1 MSSKKSFFFF
11 CMYKMYLISAEGYKN
26 AEVDAKIVRK
36 TGEIWASMKNVQD
49 VKNMSDLI
57 FKETS
62 GIYETKNLTK
72 EQTKNYKMTERKFF
86 EKFDKLSEDK
96 LNAKSN
102 QNVYVR
108 NDVITTV
115 IKRRRG
121 EEKNRRKK
129 NRWIQ
134 KKVDDSRI

>member
-1 MSSKKSFFFF
+1 
-11 CMYKMYLISAEGYKN
+11 
-26 AEVDAKIVRK
+26 
-36 TGEIWASMKNVQD
+36 
-49 VKNMSDLI
+49 
-57 FKETS
+57 
-62 GIYETKNLTK
+62 
-72 EQTKNYKMTERKFF
+72 MTERKFF

>member
-1 MSSKKSFFFF
+1 
-11 CMYKMYLISAEGYKN
+11 MYKMYLISAEGYKN

-57 FKETS
+57 FKETC

-115 IKRRRG
+115 IKRCRG
-121 EEKNRRKK
+121 EKKNRRKK

>member
-1 MSSKKSFFFF
+1 MLSKYIYIFLL

-57 FKETS
+57 FKETC

-115 IKRRRG
+115 IKRCRG
-121 EEKNRRKK
+121 EKKKQAKEK
-129 NRWIQ
+129 Q
-134 KKVDDSRI
+134 MDSEKS